1 MVKKGIYLEKTIIQ
15 KDPCTPVFPEAL
27 FTTTRT
33 KKQPKCPST
42 DGWIEKVWYMCTVE
56 YYSAIKNEIVPFTET
71 WTDLETVI
79 QSEADEKEK
88 NKCHLAR
95 LICGI

>member
-1 MVKKGIYLEKTIIQ
+1 
-15 KDPCTPVFPEAL
+15 
-27 FTTTRT
+27 
-33 KKQPKCPST
+33 
-42 DGWIEKVWYMCTVE
+42 MCTVE

-71 WTDLETVI
+71 WTDLETII